1 MKSLQRKTDEQ
12 LNSLD
17 LISSEQRSW
26 GDASQRL
33 QLLTVS
39 RGAALSPSLWWQR
52 RGPREWHGAVPEE
65 GYIRYL
71 EIIFHQRVLK
81 HWNRLTT
88 AVVMAPRL
96 LEFNK
101 HLGKALKAY
110 ALIFGLS
117 YVEPGV
123 GLEDPHGF
131 LPTWYIWLYE
141 RGCES
146 LAGLET
152 SSWGKRD
159 EKAQV
164 LSLRWD

>member
-1 MKSLQRKTDEQ
+1 VWPCSPARKRTQGNSMKLLQGRFGLHIRKRFFIERVTGHW
-12 LNSLD
+12 NSL
-17 LISSEQRSW
+17 
-26 GDASQRL
+26 
-33 QLLTVS
+33 
-39 RGAALSPSLWWQR
+39 
-52 RGPREWHGAVPEE
+52 PR
-65 GYIRYL
+65 
-71 EIIFHQRVLK
+71 
-81 HWNRLTT
+81 
-88 AVVMAPRL
+88 AVVITLSL

-164 LSLRWD
+164 LSLRWDQPILAISWEGVVRWIQKETFFTPKKKKKSSK